1 MIVQLASVLFFSF
14 LVLHGRGFLI
24 FLGKV
29 SNLKFFRSNLSLLP
43 LYGLLSIVLLS
54 NQLFL
59 LNYFFSTKSV
69 ILFFLFFNI
78 FFLLQNISLR
88 INSFKNI
95 YYLILPI
102 TLSVSTFGQNIH
114 PDADWYGI
122 PYQFLIRNSKI
133 IVGTNIIDWPMSQ
146 TGIMDYLMSI
156 FWLNNNFVLVHF
168 IVVSVFSCLFIFLI
182 NSLLNPKN
190 KFFYF
195 FSFYI
200 FIFSFL
206 DNFGISGG
214 ANSFVKIQMTGK
226 FDSVQAIYMVI
237 TFVNLVYLLQKKE
250 IAKEDYLIL
259 SILFLYIV
267 QLKTTGIAFGFS
279 FIVLCFYFKKY
290 NRISLTKLFKVN
302 IVPIFLAILWFL
314 RNILVMGCL
323 SFPVEVSCLNFSWTQ
338 KEKVQ
343 ETALII
349 SEWYEAY
356 TIGDNIISWFSQW
369 FIIDKN
375 YQQFGNFIIS
385 LLILLGFFII
395 FVNKKR
401 SQYFYLYFFQIF
413 IGLLLWLVSAP
424 TPRFAFGYFTLTA
437 GIFAL
442 FSSSF
447 KLNIF
452 NKKLIIYP
460 LVIVSIILTNRLY
473 SYQDYLQSTFE
484 VPQINSLKIDQIN
497 SNDYFIAG
505 KVITVDCNNL
515 LPCNLDFSNYLTS
528 QKFSYLILIPQD

>member
-1 MIVQLASVLFFSF
+1 MVFHLLF
-14 LVLHGRGFLI
+14 
-24 FLGKV
+24 
-29 SNLKFFRSNLSLLP
+29 
-43 LYGLLSIVLLS
+43 Y
-54 NQLFL
+54 
-59 LNYFFSTKSV
+59 
-69 ILFFLFFNI
+69 
-78 FFLLQNISLR
+78 
-88 INSFKNI
+88 
-95 YYLILPI
+95 
-102 TLSVSTFGQNIH
+102 
-114 PDADWYGI
+114 A
-122 PYQFLIRNSKI
+122 
-133 IVGTNIIDWPMSQ
+133 
-146 TGIMDYLMSI
+146 
-156 FWLNNNFVLVHF
+156 
-168 IVVSVFSCLFIFLI
+168 
-182 NSLLNPKN
+182 
-190 KFFYF
+190 
-195 FSFYI
+195 
-200 FIFSFL
+200 
-206 DNFGISGG
+206 
-214 ANSFVKIQMTGK
+214 
-226 FDSVQAIYMVI
+226 
-237 TFVNLVYLLQKKE
+237 
-250 IAKEDYLIL
+250 
-259 SILFLYIV
+259 SILKI
-267 QLKTTGIAFGFS
+267 
-279 FIVLCFYFKKY
+279 

-302 IVPIFLAILWFL
+302 IVPISIAILWFL
-314 RNILVMGCL
+314 RNILVIGCL

-424 TPRFAFGYFTLTA
+424 TPRFAFGYFTLIA

-484 VPQINSLKIDQIN
+484 IPQINSLKIDQIN
-497 SNDYFIAG
+497 SNDFFIAG

-528 QKFSYLILIPQD
+528 QKFNYLILIPQD

>member
-1 MIVQLASVLFFSF
+1 M
-14 LVLHGRGFLI
+14 
-24 FLGKV
+24 
-29 SNLKFFRSNLSLLP
+29 
-43 LYGLLSIVLLS
+43 
-54 NQLFL
+54 
-59 LNYFFSTKSV
+59 
-69 ILFFLFFNI
+69 
-78 FFLLQNISLR
+78 
-88 INSFKNI
+88 
-95 YYLILPI
+95 
-102 TLSVSTFGQNIH
+102 
-114 PDADWYGI
+114 
-122 PYQFLIRNSKI
+122 
-133 IVGTNIIDWPMSQ
+133 
-146 TGIMDYLMSI
+146 
-156 FWLNNNFVLVHF
+156 
-168 IVVSVFSCLFIFLI
+168 
-182 NSLLNPKN
+182 
-190 KFFYF
+190 
-195 FSFYI
+195 
-200 FIFSFL
+200 

-214 ANSFVKIQMTGK
+214 ANGFVKIQMTGK

-237 TFVNLVYLLQKKE
+237 TFVNLIYLLQKRE

-267 QLKTTGIAFGFS
+267 QLKTTGMAFGFS

-302 IVPIFLAILWFL
+302 IVPISIAILWFL
-314 RNILVMGCL
+314 RNILVIGCL

-424 TPRFAFGYFTLTA
+424 TPRFAFGYFTLIA

-484 VPQINSLKIDQIN
+484 IPQINSLKIDQIN
-497 SNDYFIAG
+497 SNDFFIAG

-528 QKFSYLILIPQD
+528 QNLIT